1 MQKCRIFLNQVYPKG
16 SWYFRSLFC
25 SHQPTE
31 APQSHCLVRAC
42 SPPPAAHRAF
52 CYSMVCIY
60 IYIYIYIYQNREKR
74 NLFFV
79 FFDVLAFMDIHKMQW
94 MSSLDI
100 HCYTSRIPPLSE
112 KIWHDINSLVVCG
125 ILICS
130 ATEQTLYAF
139 TRRMIGRRLKS
150 CLFPHFTLQSEL
162 SGRRLETPL
171 HINIMQGGRLTCPSR
186 PTRHFDWQKA
196 HLGFMSKPYFSFA
209 QCVQYCETFVLARL
223 HRDSMGADSVANT
236 KSLTIFTYVSS
247 NIY

>member
-1 MQKCRIFLNQVYPKG
+1 MSYLLESGLSKGFLVFQELVLLP
-16 SWYFRSLFC
+16 SAHRSTAESLPRQSLFPPP
-25 SHQPTE
+25 SS
-31 APQSHCLVRAC
+31 PQSILL
-42 SPPPAAHRAF
+42 F
-52 CYSMVCIY
+52 DGMY